1 MSRVI
6 SDSRPIS
13 LGPPSDSRPAPN
25 RADSR
30 IRDPI
35 GRALLILFATK
46 PFLDL
51 FWEYYFFI
59 GPIRVSPTTSIAFL
73 IVVYFLPFRV
83 KHAQYAPPYARVFE
97 AFIALNLA
105 GIVIGLA
112 TNPQARGFAA
122 FETMIRILGCYL
134 TFFCAYAAARRYE
147 YTDARPFLKAMVI
160 GTAIA
165 VILNLAA
172 IKLGF
177 GGQKVGSEYTRG
189 PYREVGLYFDAGSL
203 GAFAFY
209 NLAITVFFFH
219 AARSGKSFWL
229 VATVALV
236 LIDLYLMAL
245 SGSRAPMVQTGI
257 AAMFYAWYL
266 RGWGRIAAPIVA
278 VLILLVTATVLV
290 DQPGNVFERFQG
302 DVAAIESDGSGIGE
316 TMSGKVSLGKY
327 EALGNNRGMLWAN
340 ALTAIFHQSGPA
352 IIFGSYFSRIGAH
365 SDYID
370 ILARNGIV
378 GLGLYVFLI
387 YGLCLKTLAL
397 GRRANREDYRLLQT
411 LACLLLAS
419 YAFYCFPFRPLV
431 YTTVNWYM
439 WTIVALALA
448 TIPRVTRRALPGVA
462 ASAGT
467 PPSGTAPR
475 PGPVG
480 WQAGRSEPIRRT

>member
-13 LGPPSDSRPAPN
+13 PGATPDSRPAPS
-25 RADSR
+25 RVESR

-35 GRALLILFATK
+35 GRALIILFATK

-73 IVVYFLPFRV
+73 VVIYFLPFRV
-83 KHAQYAPPYARVFE
+83 KHAQFAPPYAKVFE

-105 GIVIGLA
+105 GMVIGLA

-122 FETMIRILGCYL
+122 LETMIRILGCYL
-134 TFFCAYAAARRYE
+134 IFFCAYAAARRYE
-147 YTDARPFLKAMVI
+147 YTDTRPFLKAMVI

-177 GGQKVGSEYTRG
+177 GGQKVGSAYAGG

-209 NLAITVFFFH
+209 NLVIAVFYYH
-219 AARSGKSFWL
+219 AAKSGKGFWL
-229 VATVALV
+229 VATIALV
-236 LIDLYLMAL
+236 MIDLYLMAL

-290 DQPGNVFERFQG
+290 DEPGNVFERFEG
-302 DVAAIESDGSGIGE
+302 DLAAIESDGSGVGT
-316 TMSGKVSLGKY
+316 TMSGRVSLGKY

-340 ALTAIFHQSGPA
+340 ALTAIFNQSGPA
-352 IIFGSYFSRIGAH
+352 IIFGSYYSRIGAH

-370 ILARNGIV
+370 ILARNGLV
-378 GLGLYVFLI
+378 GLGLYVLLI

-397 GRRANREDYRLLQT
+397 ARRATRDDFRTIQT

-448 TIPRVTRRALPGVA
+448 TIPRGTRRPLPAVA
-462 ASAGT
+462 SLSGNTAGAPSSSA
-467 PPSGTAPR
+467 APR
-475 PGPVG
+475 TGG
-480 WQAGRSEPIRRT
+480 LAGRQF